1 MPKAPKTHN
10 SNTLTEAAYF
20 TAIRSVLR
28 RGFRYWKPLKA
39 AELAARSKYTGSN
52 KLRKWSYQ
60 CNTCKQLFKRTE
72 VNVDHT
78 IPVGTLKALSDLPAF
93 VERLTAESGYEVM
106 CKGCHQVKTAMEKS
120 AREKKN

>member
-10 SNTLTEAAYF
+10 AGSLTEAAYYGML
-20 TAIRSVLR
+20 RSVLR

-39 AELAARSKYTGSN
+39 AELAARSKYQGSN

-72 VNVDHT
+72 VQVDH
-78 IPVGTLKALSDLPAF
+78 IVPCGQLNALSDLPEF
-93 VERLTAESGYEVM
+93 VRRLTAEQGYALL
-106 CKGCHQVKTAMEKS
+106 CKPCHKVKTKME
-120 AREKKN
+120 AQKKV

>member
-1 MPKAPKTHN
+1 MPKAPKTRNAH
-10 SNTLTEAAYF
+10 TLTEAAYYGML
-20 TAIRSVLR
+20 RSVLR

-39 AELAARSKYTGSN
+39 AELAARSKYTGTN

-60 CNTCKQLFKRTE
+60 CNTCKKLFKRTE

-78 IPVGTLKALSDLPAF
+78 TPVGTLKALSDLPAF

-106 CKGCHQVKTAMEKS
+106 CKGCHAVKTKMEKS
-120 AREKKN
+120 MREKN